1 MDDIYEDIVRVGNNL
16 DTLNIK
22 REEIP
27 ERNQQISQMQ
37 PIPMHGRRNH
47 QVSHEAQNSFS
58 PSSCPSFIM
67 KQEFTDEESKRQ
79 FLKERQKKDNHN
91 LSKYNIMTHI

>member
-27 ERNQQISQMQ
+27 ERTQQISQMQ
-37 PIPMHGRRNH
+37 PIPMH
-47 QVSHEAQNSFS
+47 VSLS
-58 PSSCPSFIM
+58 
-67 KQEFTDEESKRQ
+67 RQ
-79 FLKERQKKDNHN
+79 YVLK
-91 LSKYNIMTHI
+91 Y